1 MTALRSHPH
10 LDVGQALREGWRA
23 FNRAPWLFVGFALA
37 QTALQFA
44 LQALQPSL
52 SPERLPLWES
62 SPDWETLVP
71 QWRYLT
77 VTFCLFVFTSLLS
90 VVVNLWGGC
99 GLVRAAWV
107 ALGGERPRV
116 LTFIRWDP
124 RALLRLYLPGLLL
137 GCGVALVVSVLVP
150 LAAVLGQ
157 VTPWL
162 MVPPGVALLAGT
174 LYLSVSQAF
183 LPQVALLHDDHPF
196 TALSRGRRVV
206 DPVWSQVLS
215 LLLLNSVLALA
226 GLCACGV
233 GLLVAIPL
241 VTCVSTAAYRQLFGP
256 EDRTGL
262 TRGLPES
269 RALSDPPL

>member
-1 MTALRSHPH
+1 MLASRSHPH
-10 LDVGQALREGWRA
+10 LDVGLALREGARA
-23 FNRAPWLFVGFALA
+23 FNRAPALFVAFALVL
-37 QTALQFA
+37 TALQFG
-44 LQALQPSL
+44 LQALQPGL
-52 SPERLPLWES
+52 PPEALPEWG
-62 SPDWETLVP
+62 PFMDWQTLVP
-71 QWRYLT
+71 RLRNLT
-77 VTFCLFVFTSLLS
+77 VTVALMVFTSLLG
-90 VVVNLWGGC
+90 VVVNLWGSC

-107 ALGGERPRV
+107 ALGGGRPRV
-116 LTFIRWDP
+116 VTFLHWDP
-124 RALLRLYLPGLLL
+124 RALLRLYLPGFVL
-137 GCGVALVVSVLVP
+137 GCGVALVVSVLVL

-196 TALSRGRRVV
+196 TALARGRRVV
-206 DPVWSQVLS
+206 DPVWSQVLA
-215 LLLLNSVLALA
+215 LLGLNAVLALA

-262 TRGLPES
+262 TRSVSEFRP
-269 RALSDPPL
+269 LSDPPL